1 MMTKPEFL
9 RLLEGQMEIPEGS
22 LNENERL
29 ADIEGWDSMAAL
41 LFMALADEKLGV
53 TVVGNDIAKSKTISD
68 LLALLGD
75 RLAA

>member
-9 RLLEGQMEIPEGS
+9 RLLEGQMEISEGS

-29 ADIEGWDSMAAL
+29 IDIEGWDSMAAL

-53 TVVGNDIAKSKTISD
+53 TVVGNDIAKSKTVSD

-75 RLAA
+75 RLAV

>member
-1 MMTKPEFL
+1 MTKSQFL
-9 RLLEGQMEIPEGS
+9 RLLEGQLEIPEGS
-22 LNENERL
+22 LNENEKL

-41 LFMALADEKLGV
+41 LFMALADEKLGI
-53 TVVGNDIAKSKTISD
+53 TVVGNDLANSKTVSD